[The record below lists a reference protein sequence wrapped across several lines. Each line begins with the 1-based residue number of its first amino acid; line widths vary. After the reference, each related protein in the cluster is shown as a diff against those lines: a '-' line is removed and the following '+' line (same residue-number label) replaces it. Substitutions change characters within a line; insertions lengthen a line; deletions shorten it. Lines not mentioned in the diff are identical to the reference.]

1 MFAKLLKMEFRS
13 TWNVLGILCL
23 SLVGAGLLGGL
34 ATRYLEGASAPKQW
48 LEILCVLVITAAVLF
63 FVVCG
68 AAALIVQIVRF
79 YRSRFTDE
87 GYRHHPSDSTV
98 QLYHQRRQSNR
109 HRCCRSR
116 QLCFDGAVRRA
127 GF

>member
-34 ATRYLEGASAPKQW
+34 AIRYLDGASAPKKW
-48 LEILCVLVITAAVLF
+48 LEVLCTLAITAAVLF

-68 AAALIVQIVRF
+68 DIC
-79 YRSRFTDE
+79 SK
-87 GYRHHPSDSTV
+87 
-98 QLYHQRRQSNR
+98 
-109 HRCCRSR
+109 
-116 QLCFDGAVRRA
+116 
-127 GF
+127 

>member
-34 ATRYLEGASAPKQW
+34 AIRYLVGASAPKEW
-48 LEILCVLVITAAVLF
+48 LEVLCTLVITAAVLF

-68 AAALIVQIVRF
+68 VAALIVQIGKHRF
-79 YRSRFTDE
+79 
-87 GYRHHPSDSTV
+87 
-98 QLYHQRRQSNR
+98 
-109 HRCCRSR
+109 C
-116 QLCFDGAVRRA
+116 A
-127 GF
+127 